1 MASRSPISSI
11 DVRQDG
17 QHPRAHT
24 ALGLL
29 MLVALFS
36 YIDRIIISIL
46 QEGIRA
52 DLGLSDTQLGTL
64 TGLAFAIFY
73 TLFAV
78 PIARL
83 ADLWVRKFVIIA
95 ALAMW
100 SLMTAASGLAGG
112 FLALLLCRI
121 GVAIGEAG
129 SVPTTHSMISDYFP
143 RRKRATA
150 LSIWGLTLSV
160 GPMAG
165 FLLGGWL
172 HDAVGWRATFVIIG
186 LVGAAFVPVILLALP
201 EPVRGATDDRSDDP
215 RSAAT
220 APPIATAARLLW
232 NLRSF
237 RFLCLGTALHAFSY
251 LAMVTWNAPF
261 YQRTHDLSATETGI
275 YLGLILGIGGG
286 LGTLLG
292 GIVADRLGRRD
303 VRWYMV
309 IPALA
314 ALLIIPAGLV
324 QYLAADVR
332 VSLAAAFLVMLLG
345 HAYLGPV
352 NGTSQS
358 LVGAGIRAVTS
369 ATLVLVTNIV
379 GMGLGPVVT
388 GVISDT
394 LAASFGL
401 GDGALRYAV
410 LCTLVANLGSAL
422 LYGRAAVLLPADLPG
437 HGRSGPATTT
447 PAPVAPVSDAT

>member
-1 MASRSPISSI
+1 
-11 DVRQDG
+11 
-17 QHPRAHT
+17 
-24 ALGLL
+24 
-29 MLVALFS
+29 
-36 YIDRIIISIL
+36 
-46 QEGIRA
+46 
-52 DLGLSDTQLGTL
+52 
-64 TGLAFAIFY
+64 
-73 TLFAV
+73 
-78 PIARL
+78 
-83 ADLWVRKFVIIA
+83 
-95 ALAMW
+95 
-100 SLMTAASGLAGG
+100 
-112 FLALLLCRI
+112 
-121 GVAIGEAG
+121 
-129 SVPTTHSMISDYFP
+129 
-143 RRKRATA
+143 
-150 LSIWGLTLSV
+150 
-160 GPMAG
+160 
-165 FLLGGWL
+165 
-172 HDAVGWRATFVIIG
+172 
-186 LVGAAFVPVILLALP
+186 
-201 EPVRGATDDRSDDP
+201 
-215 RSAAT
+215 
-220 APPIATAARLLW
+220 
-232 NLRSF
+232 
-237 RFLCLGTALHAFSY
+237 
-251 LAMVTWNAPF
+251 
-261 YQRTHDLSATETGI
+261 
-275 YLGLILGIGGG
+275 
-286 LGTLLG
+286 
-292 GIVADRLGRRD
+292 
-303 VRWYMV
+303 MV